1 MKRVVWLNLGAQVP
15 IPHWAEWGVGLDV
28 TERREAEWRLS
39 ALFQSSSDAMAFTT
53 VDGLLLDVNEGFTR
67 LTGYVR
73 EKVVNRLRYQDVT
86 PPEYHRANQ
95 EVVEELLKSGMSL
108 ELDEE
113 LIREDGSLV
122 PVHLKLFTVRTVDGT
137 LIGMGTIIKP
147 AVE

>member
-1 MKRVVWLNLGAQVP
+1 MP
-15 IPHWAEWGVGLDV
+15 ISHWAEWGVGLDV
-28 TERREAEWRLS
+28 TKRREAEWRLS

-53 VDGLLLDVNEGFTR
+53 VDGLLLDVNDGFTR

-86 PPEYHRANQ
+86 PPQYHRANQ